1 MSRKCSCCGR
11 VGHNVSKCDDERAN
25 ALMHQ
30 LFQISPHRIGTQIIM
45 AKSLP
50 AEVVPFVLSRGFG
63 VAIPSSGK
71 RNLLI
76 ELIMARA
83 SSPAAAEAAGMTVED
98 LTAVAAEH
106 AEEVRSRLLLQETMR
121 AQAAFREQS
130 NAAAASRRAAVAVQT
145 VVPDIMLLLD
155 ECLQTF
161 SEFPYYGNT
170 ITVLPGHSIYIEETH
185 LNPRTTMLNIVVKF
199 LNTMYRLESD
209 AAADL
214 PASVRQDFINV
225 RLVSYFSNTGQM
237 KNCFESAARSCN
249 IQITQ
254 SGIMHMVVM
263 ARMYNY
269 IRMLR
274 IDQTVFHY
282 SPNHVGDYQPVQEA
296 PPPPPPVMQQMQRL
310 KIRHVVSLD
319 EDCED
324 KEVDD
329 DDHKCGVCFDN
340 FTDINLVM
348 TGCNHA
354 FCADCIH
361 GVARTRGLKSFIRCP
376 SCRTDISELA
386 ISQHTYAAV
395 VAGLAPV

>member
-1 MSRKCSCCGR
+1 M
-11 VGHNVSKCDDERAN
+11 SKCDDKRAN
-25 ALMHQ
+25 ALMRQ
-30 LFQISPHRIGTQIIM
+30 LFQISLPAKIIM

-71 RNLLI
+71 RNRLI
-76 ELIMARA
+76 ELIVASA
-83 SSPAAAEAAGMTVED
+83 SSAEATVED

-106 AEEVRSRLLLQETMR
+106 AEEVRSRLQLQQTMR

-130 NAAAASRRAAVAVQT
+130 NRRTTIPMVQ
-145 VVPDIMLLLD
+145 VVPDIMMLLD
-155 ECLQTF
+155 ACLQTF

-170 ITVLPGHSIYIEETH
+170 ITVLPGHSIYNEGVPSY
-185 LNPRTTMLNIVVKF
+185 LNARLTLLNIVVKF
-199 LNTMYRLESD
+199 LTTMYRLESG
-209 AAADL
+209 AVADL
-214 PASVRQDFINV
+214 PASVRQAIINQ
-225 RLVSYFSNTGQM
+225 RLISKFNNTEQM
-237 KNCFESAARSCN
+237 KNCFESAAHSCN
-249 IQITQ
+249 IQILQ
-254 SGIMHMVVM
+254 SGIMHMINM

-274 IDQTVFHY
+274 ADQTLFIY
-282 SPNHVGDYQPVQEA
+282 SPNHVGDDYLPGGQEA
-296 PPPPPPVMQQMQRL
+296 AVVPPPPPPVMQPMQRL
-310 KIRHVVSLD
+310 KIQLVVSLD
-319 EDCED
+319 EDFED
-324 KEVDD
+324 KEVDDDDD
-329 DDHKCGVCFDN
+329 DDHKCGVCFDA

-361 GVARTRGLKSFIRCP
+361 GVARTRGFKSFIRCP
-376 SCRTDISELA
+376 SCRAEISKLA